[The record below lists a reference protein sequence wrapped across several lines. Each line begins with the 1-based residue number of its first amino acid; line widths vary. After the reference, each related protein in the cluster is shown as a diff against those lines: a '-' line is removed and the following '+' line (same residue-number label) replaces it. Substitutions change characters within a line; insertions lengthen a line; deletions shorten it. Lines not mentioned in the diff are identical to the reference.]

1 MIQIQKIYPKDIKL
15 CYVSFPLMLEF
26 KKNFSLNNKYYC
38 NVYQLY
44 CKMNSVLPCSINNN
58 FVDIYHNKF
67 GTYYHENIL
76 DHICQDLAAAPLKNI
91 SFSFYFEDIKM
102 EFYL

>member
-1 MIQIQKIYPKDIKL
+1 MSLFHL
-15 CYVSFPLMLEF
+15 CWNLKEIFHSII
-26 KKNFSLNNKYYC
+26 NIIAT
-38 NVYQLY
+38 VYQLY